1 LQLELL
7 TFGQF
12 CKGVKSS
19 VTFEKNPLVL
29 NHVTFYTTTSHCVGR
44 EFPGIRMRQQKQWLA
59 TKIVGMLL
67 IICCGD
73 SKSQVS
79 LQQDM
84 GAFHGSISLS
94 SHSNENDG
102 MVFHMTTTTHAHY

>member
-19 VTFEKNPLVL
+19 VTFEKNPLIL
-29 NHVTFYTTTSHCVGR
+29 NHVNFYTTPSHCVGR

-73 SKSQVS
+73 SKEPS
-79 LQQDM
+79 
-84 GAFHGSISLS
+84 F
-94 SHSNENDG
+94 
-102 MVFHMTTTTHAHY
+102 TTTRHGCIPWFHFTKQSFQ